1 MQSPVI
7 SLKKNSNTVTAS
19 IAGELDIFA
28 DDDGLKTVDENGNIV
43 LAVGIT
49 NLSNT
54 PSGTQVVIESST
66 GSDTT
71 IESATDSLAGVM
83 SASDK
88 TKLDG
93 IQSGAEANVNADW
106 NAISG
111 DAQILNKPDL
121 GELALLDQVDT
132 AQIINHAVTNEKLAT
147 MNANTV
153 KGRLSDNGT
162 AQDVA
167 MSSLPISTATQTAL
181 DGKENAG
188 VAASLIASH
197 EAAPDPHPQYET
209 SAEAQSKVDAH
220 ANLTNNPHSVTKA
233 QVGLANVDNTSDL
246 DKPIS
251 TATQTALD
259 LKLEASDIAN
269 KVSSDP
275 AGVTGADQVTNMIS
289 LTQAEYDA
297 IGTKNASTF
306 YLITDA
312 T

>member
-7 SLKKNSNTVTAS
+7 SIKKNTNTVTAS
-19 IAGELDIFA
+19 TAGELDLFA
-28 DDDGLKTVDENGNIV
+28 DNDGLKTVDESGNIV
-43 LAVGIT
+43 SIDGT
-49 NLSNT
+49 TDLSNT
-54 PSGTQVVIESST
+54 PSATQVVVESSS

-71 IESATDSLAGVM
+71 LAAATSSLAGVM
-83 SASDK
+83 SAADK
-88 TKLDG
+88 AKLDG
-93 IQSGAEANVNADW
+93 VQSGAEANVNADW
-106 NAISG
+106 NALSG
-111 DAQILNKPDL
+111 DAQILNKPNL
-121 GELALLDQVDT
+121 GDLALLDQVDT
-132 AQIINHAVTNEKLAT
+132 AQIVNHAVTNQELAT

-153 KGRLSDNGT
+153 KGRLSGNGT

-181 DGKENAG
+181 DGKENTG

-209 SAEAQSKVDAH
+209 SAEAQAKVDAH
-220 ANLTNNPHSVTKA
+220 ANLTNNPHSVTKS
-233 QVGLANVDNTSDL
+233 QVGLGNVDNTSDA

-251 TATQTALD
+251 TATQGALD
-259 LKLEASDIAN
+259 LK
-269 KVSSDP
+269 VSSDTT
-275 AGVTGADQVTNMIS
+275 GVTGADQVTNMIS

-297 IGTKNASTF
+297 IVTKNASTF